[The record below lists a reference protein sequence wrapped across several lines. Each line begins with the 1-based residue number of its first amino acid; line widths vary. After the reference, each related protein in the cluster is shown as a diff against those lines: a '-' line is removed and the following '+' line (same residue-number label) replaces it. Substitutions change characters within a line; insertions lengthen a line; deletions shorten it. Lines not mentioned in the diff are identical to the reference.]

1 MLINK
6 LNNKYNRTNKIK
18 TKEKNDIL
26 HSAKTLY
33 TINNEIVNAFKKGV
47 FPYIDGF
54 QVEKE
59 V

>member
-18 TKEKNDIL
+18 TKEKNDTL

-54 QVEKE
+54 QVEKK